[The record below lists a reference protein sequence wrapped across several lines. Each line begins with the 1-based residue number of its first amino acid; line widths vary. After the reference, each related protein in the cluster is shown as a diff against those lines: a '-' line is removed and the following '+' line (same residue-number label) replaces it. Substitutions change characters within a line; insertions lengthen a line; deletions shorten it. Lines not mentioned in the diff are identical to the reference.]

1 MDSVKAI
8 WPQTYEQ
15 KTAVFALAGGLFTSL
30 LYVGGVWLLPGHAAR
45 FIALVLPI
53 FCIGLLFIRHIRFA
67 ITLIVIYA
75 PVEIFVQKWLPPGL
89 DLASRYV
96 TEALLVG
103 LFLAVVAERLLSGKP
118 WRRTPLDLPLCLFV
132 AIGIVSAVVNQLPL
146 VVLLMGLRITL
157 RYLLLYYLVVLV
169 GFNRQQVKKLLMA
182 VLVMAAF
189 VMTIGLL
196 QAVIGPPMNRFLQ
209 IPDIMFGDTATRAI
223 SGFAAGHG
231 RYIFSTLGRYDALG
245 IYAVYILLITLA
257 YVLHHRR
264 RHIAWNWL
272 IVATLICLALT
283 LSRQSWLALYVTL
296 WVWAIIGK
304 KKWAIYVLF
313 VLFIIPT
320 AILLIALSFP
330 DLVRY
335 YGSAGAEQVTVITRI
350 LDAFSAG
357 YLRVSSGS
365 GGRLFVLRHVSERIL
380 EMSPWLGFGPGRFG
394 TITAQYFGYS
404 DADLLGMA
412 PGDVYLVFD
421 VNWVTLLGQYGS
433 LGLLAFLFV
442 FWRAWRRTRWLYHHA
457 VDSLS
462 RSVAL
467 ATAGIIPAFMVLAFF
482 GPNFEQRIVSMYAWL
497 LIALVV
503 TLSQRTETYEHSH
516 RQ

>member
-1 MDSVKAI
+1 MDSVKVI

-15 KTAVFALAGGLFTSL
+15 KAAVFALVGGLLTALF
-30 LYVGGVWLLPGHAAR
+30 YVGGLWSLPGHTAL
-45 FIALVLPI
+45 FIALALPV
-53 FCIGLLFIRHIRFA
+53 FCIGLLLIRHIRFA
-67 ITLIVIYA
+67 ITLVVIYA

-89 DLASRYV
+89 DLVSRYA

-103 LFLAVVAERLLSGKP
+103 LFLAVFAERLLNGKP
-118 WRRTPLDLPLCLFV
+118 WRRTPLDLPLFLFV
-132 AIGIVSAVVNQLPL
+132 VIGIVSAVVNQLP
-146 VVLLMGLRITL
+146 VIVLLMGLRITL
-157 RYLLLYYLVVLV
+157 RYLLLYYLVVQV
-169 GFNRQQVKKLLMA
+169 GFNRQQVKKLLLA
-182 VLVMAAF
+182 LLVMAAL
-189 VMTIGLL
+189 VMVVGLL
-196 QAVIGPPMNRFLQ
+196 QAIIGPPMNRFLH

-231 RYIFSTLGRYDALG
+231 RYIFSTLGRYDAFG

-257 YVLHHRR
+257 YVFHHRR
-264 RHIAWNWL
+264 RHTAWTWL

-283 LSRQSWLALYVTL
+283 LSRQAWLALYITL

-313 VLFIIPT
+313 VLFVIPA

-330 DLVRY
+330 DWVRY
-335 YGSAGAEQVTVITRI
+335 YGSANVGELTVITRI

-380 EMSPWLGFGPGRFG
+380 ELVPWLGFGPGRFG

-404 DADLLGMA
+404 DAELLGMTQ
-412 PGDVYLVFD
+412 GDVYLVFD

-442 FWRAWRRTRWLYHHA
+442 FWRAWRRTRWLYRHA
-457 VDSLS
+457 TDSLS
-462 RSVAL
+462 RSIAL
-467 ATAGIIPAFMVLAFF
+467 ATVGIIPAFMVLAFF
-482 GPNFEQRIVSMYAWL
+482 GPNFEQRIVAMYAWL
-497 LIALVV
+497 MIALVV
-503 TLSQRTETYEHSH
+503 TLSQHTETYEYSH